1 MLDRLTELYMIC
13 DDFCKHYENWQK
25 KCKQITDKN
34 KPKTRCRKGLL
45 TLSEIV
51 CILVLYQSSNM
62 KNFKSFY
69 LTLGFEIKSA
79 FPNLC
84 SYQRFIALREKAI
97 PVLIL
102 LHYAVLSSC
111 DGISYVDSTTIKACH
126 IKREKR
132 HKTFKLWAK
141 KSKGTMG
148 WFYGFKLHIIVNSKG
163 ELLNAFFSAGN
174 VDDRDGLR
182 EMCKNI
188 FGDIVGDRGYIGKDL
203 KTELSEKG
211 MNLITRAKKNMKKQS
226 LSLKEDALL
235 KSRNIIETVIG
246 KLKIECTIEHTR
258 HRSLNGLMINIL
270 CALIS
275 YSLMSKKPK
284 TEIKYAKNID
294 LNCLNLLL
302 NAA

>member
-1 MLDRLTELYMIC
+1 
-13 DDFCKHYENWQK
+13 
-25 KCKQITDKN
+25 
-34 KPKTRCRKGLL
+34 
-45 TLSEIV
+45 
-51 CILVLYQSSNM
+51 
-62 KNFKSFY
+62 
-69 LTLGFEIKSA
+69 LGFEIKSA

-188 FGDIVGDRGYIGKDL
+188 FGDIVGDRGYIGR
-203 KTELSEKG
+203 T
-211 MNLITRAKKNMKKQS
+211 
-226 LSLKEDALL
+226 
-235 KSRNIIETVIG
+235 
-246 KLKIECTIEHTR
+246 
-258 HRSLNGLMINIL
+258 
-270 CALIS
+270 
-275 YSLMSKKPK
+275 
-284 TEIKYAKNID
+284 YAKFNFIEGFFNSFIIYCVKSPCFNWYKF
-294 LNCLNLLL
+294 LPILY
-302 NAA
+302 A